1 MKKKQY
7 MKPEQR
13 VVVLQH
19 RTMLLQAS
27 GVSSVTSSG
36 WDDPD
41 DAINISQTG
50 GGSSIWDR

>member
-19 RTMLLQAS
+19 KTHLLIGS
-27 GVSSVTSSG
+27 GAKSLTTSG
-36 WDDPD
+36 LDQEDD
-41 DAINISQTG
+41 IGISDQG

>member
-1 MKKKQY
+1 MKKKHY

-19 RTMLLQAS
+19 KTHLLIGSETKSLTTS
-27 GVSSVTSSG
+27 GLDPE
-36 WDDPD
+36 DDID
-41 DAINISQTG
+41 ISQQG

>member
-19 RTMLLQAS
+19 RTMLLQACGAKRL
-27 GVSSVTSSG
+27 GVTG
-36 WDDPD
+36 MDDED
-41 DAINISQTG
+41 KMDISETG

>member
-1 MKKKQY
+1 MKKKHY

-27 GVSSVTSSG
+27 RVESLSTSG
-36 WDDPD
+36 LDQEDV
-41 DAINISQTG
+41 INTSEEG